1 MMGFDFQ
8 LVQPQAFIK
17 SIIRTRRFNEYP
29 IVVQRLRRNR
39 TPQSSQKTRN
49 PAAELLCSGVRLCA
63 ETAEKPCFKRFSGIE
78 KVHRNSIKITV
89 DFWRRRWDLNP
100 CAGYPTY
107 SLSRGAP
114 SPLGYFSMVNIKE
127 KCGGEEEIRT
137 LGPLRDH

>member
-1 MMGFDFQ
+1 MNG
-8 LVQPQAFIK
+8 
-17 SIIRTRRFNEYP
+17 N
-29 IVVQRLRRNR
+29 
-39 TPQSSQKTRN
+39 
-49 PAAELLCSGVRLCA
+49 G
-63 ETAEKPCFKRFSGIE
+63 CFKRFSGIE